1 MKPIA
6 ILRSLGLFF
15 ALVAGLFAQRAITYS
30 VTGNSITGTGTVA
43 IMFAAQ
49 GDENAI
55 GLTLTYDPTVFR
67 YKPRPNDAGT
77 VPDDVSKHFG
87 TGINGASLNLNTAT
101 AGKVGIALAKSAGT
115 TFPSGNLQLVLV
127 DLEVIASTSGSTS
140 IGFSDSPVARE
151 VVSATVETLTTIYTP
166 LTVAASPQPVAPT
179 ITTQPSAQSVN
190 QGASATFSVT
200 ASGMP
205 APTYR
210 WQKDGVDIQSATAAS
225 YTIAAVATSDAGS
238 YRCVVTNSQ
247 GSVTSNAA
255 VLTVAAAAAI
265 TTQPSSLTKV
275 QGETATLS
283 VVATGGGTLTY
294 LWMKGPLVVADG
306 TMPSGSV
313 ISGATTATLSISNVQ
328 AAEAGAYT
336 CRVSNFTSVESSPA
350 TLTVNIP
357 PTISTQP
364 ASQSG
369 FVGGTA
375 TFTVTAAG
383 TSPLSFQWKKNGSAI
398 SGATSSSYTT
408 PTLALTDNGA
418 KYTVTVTN
426 VTTQTVTSSE
436 ASLTVTVAPFPPSFT
451 TQPAPSTKVAIG
463 KNATL
468 SVVVN
473 GNPTPTL
480 QWKKNGTDIS
490 GATAAS
496 LDLTNVQAGDAGSYT
511 VVATN
516 SEGTAT
522 SNSGVIVPVVPPS
535 ITTQPAPSTTVLV
548 GSNVSL
554 FVVAAGDLPLAYQWK
569 KGSTSIS
576 GATAASL
583 ALSNVAL
590 TDTGDYSVVVSNT
603 DVNESIT
610 SSTAAVSVQQE
621 ASITTQPAPATT
633 VNDGSNVTLSVVA
646 TGTPA
651 PSYQWKRD
659 GVDLTGKTTATL
671 ALTNVQKANAG
682 VYTVVVSN
690 TTVNGVKTVTSSDAT
705 VTVNVRPSI
714 TTQPASATVD
724 QGQPASFSVVAAGEE
739 PFTYQW
745 RKNGT
750 NISGATSSTFSI
762 SATTAADAGA
772 YSVVVNNVTGVAATS
787 SNATLTIETS
797 PVITSQPGNRSVEV
811 GQSAS
816 FSVIAT
822 GKAPMSY
829 QWKKGTET
837 IAGATS
843 SVLTLNSV
851 RKLDDRSVYTVTIT
865 NALGSTTSSAA
876 TLTVID
882 PPSIPKITS
891 QPKSTTVS
899 ENATVVLTVSASAN
913 PTPTF
918 QWRKDGV
925 AISGATGATM
935 IIDKVKVADGGNY
948 DVVVANAQ
956 GSVTSDVAV
965 VKVNGSVAPSIVTQP
980 AGQTVSEGGS
990 VTFTVVADG
999 NPSPAYQWRKG
1010 GDAIAGATAA
1020 SLVLTNVQASAAGD
1034 YSVVVS
1040 NVAGSVNSSV
1050 AKLTVNPKAVAP
1062 TIVTQPANVT
1072 VTVGQAAVLSVVA
1085 DGTPAPTYQWRKDGV
1100 AVAGATSAS
1109 LSITNAQT
1117 FNAGSYTVIVTNSAG
1132 SVTSASATL
1141 TVSVPVNA
1149 PKISGQPVG
1158 ASVTVGGTAVF
1169 AVVADGNPAPTY
1181 QWRKNGA
1188 SLSGATNPSLALSS
1202 VQAGDAGTY
1211 DVVVSN
1217 AGGTATSAPAKLEVK
1232 PADTAPV
1239 ITKQP
1244 VGRTVVVGASV
1255 SLTVDV
1261 TGNPAPN
1268 YQWRKGGAAIAGAIS
1283 ANYAIAAA
1291 VEADAGSYDVVV
1303 TNSLGSA
1310 TSTAA
1315 TIVVNPAPVAP
1326 TIKEQPTSTA
1336 AIVGQAARFQVVAV
1350 GNPAPTFQWRKNGAN
1365 IAGAT
1370 AAAFSISA
1378 AQTTDEAS
1386 YDVLVANSEGSVA
1399 SAIARLTVNPAPVAP
1414 EIFAQ
1419 PRSISV
1425 VSGRSAS
1432 FRVGASGAPAPTIQ
1446 WRRNGVPIAGATSA
1460 NYVISNAV
1468 AGDAGAY
1475 SAVVTN
1481 SAGSVTSSSANLTV
1495 MRRSYAGTYFGN
1507 LGPLGFFSI
1516 FIREDNTGI
1525 FLGFLSGTSTPFVSR
1540 GVFVDDNGRFTF
1552 SASTPAGRV
1561 ASASAIE
1568 GTGAGGFVAATDDF
1582 VFSGIIGENGSL
1594 SGSVSG
1600 AQSLPMAASRSADTG
1615 ASASK
1620 AGFYEASV
1628 AGSSAATY
1636 TIVSPTGQAM
1646 VLTTTTS
1653 GADAGTGT
1661 ADAAG
1666 KVQVTTVNNQT
1677 VTATVSADATQI
1689 AATVKDS
1696 SGKELVFTGASDEVL
1711 AAQRLVNV
1719 STRSRS
1725 STGNNVAIAGF
1736 VIGGEESKTVLIR
1749 AVGPTLAKFGVSGAM
1764 TSPKLE
1770 LYQGAKVIGT
1780 NSGWATAKNAAE
1792 MSAAAKRAL
1801 AFDLE
1806 ANSLDAVIYTTLAPG
1821 SYTAAVSNNAST
1833 DGVALVEVYD
1843 LSAPSVGQKLLN
1855 ISTRSVVGTGENM
1868 MIAGFVVSGSVPKR
1882 VLIRGVGP
1890 SLASYGLT
1898 ASTLLARPQVELLRG
1913 STRVAINSGYA
1924 ASADAAAIVSASA
1937 QVGAFPLA
1945 NNNEAA
1951 LLLSLEPGSYT
1962 AQVSGVGGTS
1972 GIAIIEVYEVP

>member
-6 ILRSLGLFF
+6 ILRSLGLFM
-15 ALVAGLFAQRAITYS
+15 ALVAGLFAQRTITYS

-43 IMFAAQ
+43 IMLNSL
-49 GDENAI
+49 GDEN
-55 GLTLTYDPTVFR
+55 GVGFTLTYDPAVLR
-67 YKPRPNDAGT
+67 YKPRPNDLGT
-77 VPDDVSKHFG
+77 IADDPSKHAG
-87 TGINGASLNLNTAT
+87 SGLDGATLNLNTAT
-101 AGKVGIALAKSAGT
+101 SGKVGILLAKPAG
-115 TFPSGNLQLVLV
+115 SVYAAGSRQLVLV
-127 DLEVIASTSGSTS
+127 DFEVIATTSGQTTL
-140 IGFSDSPVARE
+140 GFSDTPIARE
-151 VVSATVETLTTIYTP
+151 VVSANVDILTATYTQ
-166 LTVAASPQPVAPT
+166 LNITASPQPVPPT
-179 ITTQPSAQSVN
+179 ITTQPVAQTVN
-190 QGASATFSVT
+190 QGASVTFSVT

-210 WQKDGVDIQSATAAS
+210 WQKDGADISGATSPS
-225 YTIAAVATSDAGS
+225 YTIAAAAPANAGN
-238 YRCVVTNSQ
+238 YRCVVTNSE
-247 GSVTSNAA
+247 GSVNSNAVA
-255 VLTVAAAAAI
+255 LTVVAAPAI
-265 TTQPSSLTKV
+265 TTQPTSLTKI
-275 QGETATLS
+275 QGQSATFT
-283 VVATGGGTLTY
+283 VVASGGGTLTY
-294 LWMKGPLVVADG
+294 QWKKDG
-306 TMPSGSV
+306 SNV
-313 ISGATTATLSISNVQ
+313 SGATTASLTIASVQ
-328 AAEAGAYT
+328 PTDAGSYT
-336 CRVSNFTSVESSPA
+336 CVVSNFTTAESSAA
-350 TLTVNIP
+350 TLTVNVP
-357 PTISTQP
+357 PTISVQP
-364 ASQSG
+364 SSQSG
-369 FVGGTA
+369 YVGGTA
-375 TFTVTAAG
+375 TFLVGAAG
-383 TSPLSFQWKKNGSAI
+383 TPPLSYQWKKNGAAI
-398 SGATSSSYTT
+398 SGATNHTYTT

-418 KYTVTVTN
+418 KFTVTVTN

-436 ASLTVTVAPFPPSFT
+436 ATLTVTLAPFPPAFT
-451 TQPAPSTKVAIG
+451 THPAATTKVAIG

-468 SVVVN
+468 TVVVN

-480 QWKKNGTDIS
+480 QWKKDGVDIS
-490 GATAAS
+490 GATGAS
-496 LDLTNVQAGDAGSYT
+496 LALTNVQAASGGSYT

-522 SNSGVIVPVVPPS
+522 SNAGVIVPVVPPS
-535 ITTQPAPSTTVLV
+535 ITTQPTATTTVLV

-554 FVVAAGDLPLAYQWK
+554 TVVAAGDAPLTYQWK
-569 KGSTSIS
+569 KGASAIS
-576 GATAASL
+576 GATTSTL
-583 ALSNVAL
+583 ALSNVGL
-590 TDTGDYSVVVSNT
+590 TDTGDYSVVVTNAEVS
-603 DVNESIT
+603 ESVT
-610 SSTAAVSVQQE
+610 SATAVVTVQQE
-621 ASITTQPAPATT
+621 AAITTQPAANTV
-633 VNDGSNVTLSVVA
+633 VNDGANVTLTVAA

-651 PSYQWKRD
+651 PTYQWKKD
-659 GVDLTGKTTATL
+659 GADLTGKTAATL
-671 ALTNVQKANAG
+671 TLSNIQKANAG

-690 TTVNGVKTVTSSDAT
+690 TTVNGVKDVTSANAT
-705 VTVNVRPSI
+705 VVVNVRPSI
-714 TTQPASATVD
+714 TTQPTHTTVDEGKSAT
-724 QGQPASFSVVAAGEE
+724 FSVVGAGEA
-739 PFTYQW
+739 PLTYQW
-745 RKNGT
+745 RKNG
-750 NISGATSSTFSI
+750 NAISGATNASFTI
-762 SATTAADAGA
+762 AATAPADAGS
-772 YSVVVNNVTGVAATS
+772 YSVVVNNVTNVPVTS
-787 SNATLTIETS
+787 NSAVLTVETAPVILTHPANASVQLNLNAT
-797 PVITSQPGNRSVEV
+797 
-811 GQSAS
+811 
-816 FSVIAT
+816 FSVYAT
-822 GKAPMSY
+822 GKAPLTY
-829 QWKKGTET
+829 QWKKGTE
-837 IAGATS
+837 A
-843 SVLTLNSV
+843 
-851 RKLDDRSVYTVTIT
+851 IT
-865 NALGSTTSSAA
+865 
-876 TLTVID
+876 
-882 PPSIPKITS
+882 
-891 QPKSTTVS
+891 
-899 ENATVVLTVSASAN
+899 
-913 PTPTF
+913 
-918 QWRKDGV
+918 
-925 AISGATGATM
+925 GATGATLTVPAVQKSD
-935 IIDKVKVADGGNY
+935 DKNTYSVTITNSLGTVTSNTATLTVLELFAAPKIVTQPVGATLNENATLSLSVIATGNPAPTYQWKKNGADIAGANSWLFSIPQVKAADAGTYTVAITNS
-948 DVVVANAQ
+948 Q
-956 GSVTSDVAV
+956 GSVTSDGAV
-965 VKVNGSVAPSIVTQP
+965 VVISGTSAPTITTQP
-980 AGQTVSEGGS
+980 SAQTASEGGS
-990 VTFTVVADG
+990 VTFTVVATG
-999 NPSPAYQWRKG
+999 TPAPTYQWRKDG
-1010 GDAIAGATAA
+1010 ASLSGATGA
-1020 SLVLTNVQASAAGD
+1020 SLVLSNLQSSSAGD
-1034 YSVVVS
+1034 YSVVVT
-1040 NVAGSVNSSV
+1040 NTLGSVTSAN
-1050 AKLTVNPKAVAP
+1050 ARLTVTPKAVVP
-1062 TIVTQPANVT
+1062 TIKTQPANVT
-1072 VTVGQAAVLSVVA
+1072 VTVGQSASFSVVA
-1085 DGTPAPTYQWRKDGV
+1085 EGTPAPTYQWRKDGV
-1100 AVAGATSAS
+1100 AIAGATGAS
-1109 LSITNAQT
+1109 LNIADAQS
-1117 FNAGSYTVIVTNSAG
+1117 FNAGSYTVVVTNSAG
-1132 SVTSASATL
+1132 SVTSSAATL
-1141 TVSVPVNA
+1141 TVNVPVNA
-1149 PKISGQPVG
+1149 PKITSQPVG
-1158 ASVTVGGTAVF
+1158 ASVTIGGTAVF
-1169 AVVADGNPAPTY
+1169 AVVAEGSPAPTY

-1188 SLSGATNPSLALSS
+1188 SISGATNPSLALSS

-1211 DVVVSN
+1211 DVVVTN

-1261 TGNPAPN
+1261 TGNPAPS

-1291 VEADAGSYDVVV
+1291 VETDAGSYDVVV

-1386 YDVLVANSEGSVA
+1386 YDVLVTNSEGSVA

-1432 FRVGASGAPAPTIQ
+1432 FRIGASGAPAPTIQ

-1540 GVFVDDNGRFTF
+1540 AVFVDDNGRFTF

-1568 GTGAGGFVAATDDF
+1568 GTAAGGFVAATDDF

-1770 LYQGAKVIGT
+1770 LYQGSKVIGT

-1801 AFDLE
+1801 AFDLD

-1890 SLASYGLT
+1890 SLSGFGLT